1 MEGSPL
7 RDPLSYPRIRAV
19 DVRPIRRNGRP
30 YLLLRDPLR
39 LSEQMA
45 LIPQPL
51 APLLALCDGTRDLRA
66 IRAALMV
73 RYGVRVDEETLRSL
87 IATLDELYLLEN
99 ERFREAQARALEIY
113 RRAPF
118 RPPMLAEEVYPGDPT
133 ALRQQLRRFE
143 EEARGEDPEETGR
156 GLLSPHIDYARGG
169 RIYARVWRRA
179 APFVRE
185 ADLVILLGTDH
196 YGEDR
201 SITLTRQHY
210 ATPFGVL
217 PTALPIVDAL
227 AQALGEDAAFA
238 GELRHRGEHSIE
250 LAAVWL
256 HAIREGK
263 PVEMVPILCG
273 PFVSFIGEDRDPIS
287 DPVIARFVETLRT
300 FIAGRRA
307 VVVAAGD
314 LAHVGPAFGGRPLDL
329 RGRARLKAD
338 DEALIDRMAAGDA
351 AGFFAEIR
359 RTKDRNNVC
368 GVSPIYLALRALE
381 PTAGEPVGY
390 ELCPADE
397 QGTSVVSICGLVWR

>member
-1 MEGSPL
+1 
-7 RDPLSYPRIRAV
+7 
-19 DVRPIRRNGRP
+19 
-30 YLLLRDPLR
+30 
-39 LSEQMA
+39 
-45 LIPQPL
+45 
-51 APLLALCDGTRDLRA
+51 
-66 IRAALMV
+66 
-73 RYGVRVDEETLRSL
+73 
-87 IATLDELYLLEN
+87 
-99 ERFREAQARALEIY
+99 
-113 RRAPF
+113 
-118 RPPMLAEEVYPGDPT
+118 
-133 ALRQQLRRFE
+133 
-143 EEARGEDPEETGR
+143 
-156 GLLSPHIDYARGG
+156 DYARGG

-196 YGEDR
+196 YGEER

-210 ATPFGVL
+210 ATPLGVL
-217 PTALPIVDAL
+217 PTALPLVDAL
-227 AQALGEDAAFA
+227 AQVLGEDAAFA

-273 PFVSFIGEDRDPIS
+273 PFVSFIGEDRDPMS
-287 DPVIARFVETLRT
+287 DPMIARFVETLRAL
-300 FIAGRRA
+300 IAGRRA

-329 RGRARLKAD
+329 QGRARLKAD

-368 GVSPIYLALRALE
+368 GVSPIYLALRTLE